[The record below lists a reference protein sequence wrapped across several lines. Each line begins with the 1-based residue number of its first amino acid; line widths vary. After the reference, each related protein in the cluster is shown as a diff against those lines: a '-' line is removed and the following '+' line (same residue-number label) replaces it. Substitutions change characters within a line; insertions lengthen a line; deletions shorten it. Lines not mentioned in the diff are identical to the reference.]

1 LALLG
6 DFLFLKVL
14 HLLFESVVE
23 CRQVIQPML
32 FFGPCLFK
40 ARLPFLLPACSLL
53 VDDDLLG
60 LVVRLLIRLLKQAVV
75 VLNVTILEALH
86 EVVKNHLDLPLHFD
100 AGGSLVRWRSRL
112 GFHILIRNLGSGL
125 GGLQLWLKRHWV
137 LRSDMWLSVGTATE
151 STVEQL

>member
-1 LALLG
+1 
-6 DFLFLKVL
+6 
-14 HLLFESVVE
+14 
-23 CRQVIQPML
+23 M
-32 FFGPCLFK
+32 
-40 ARLPFLLPACSLL
+40 
-53 VDDDLLG
+53 DDDLLG

-125 GGLQLWLKRHWV
+125 GGLQLWLKRH
-137 LRSDMWLSVGTATE
+137 
-151 STVEQL
+151 